1 MTKAPQTLYNII
13 CRGSV
18 LLSNLSEEQFFDEME
33 SLAHSY
39 YESGLPDPSEITFET
54 IEDNGSTQQNRHFWY

>member
-1 MTKAPQTLYNII
+1 MTNRTKTLYNII

-33 SLAHSY
+33 SLAQSY
-39 YESGLPDPSEITFET
+39 YSTGVPDPSEISFET
-54 IEDNGSTQQNRHFWY
+54 IEANGST

>member
-18 LLSNLSEEQFFDEME
+18 LLSNLSEKQFFDEME
-33 SLAHSY
+33 SLAQSY
-39 YESGLPDPSEITFET
+39 YNTGMPDPSEISVET
-54 IEDNGSTQQNRHFWY
+54 IEANGST

>member
-18 LLSNLSEEQFFDEME
+18 LLSNLSEQQLFDEME
-33 SLAHSY
+33 SLAQSY
-39 YESGLPDPSEITFET
+39 YSTGMPDPSEISVEI
-54 IEDNGSTQQNRHFWY
+54 IEANGST